1 MVRFTLGN
9 HASAGWVILD
19 GRNMSVAYFNTD
31 TEAAAQAYVEFR
43 NVIDGIRLQQL
54 RDEAH
59 AKVEFIAILERI
71 ARDAA

>member
-1 MVRFTLGN
+1 MRFALG
-9 HASAGWVILD
+9 HESAAGWHVLD
-19 GRNMSVAYFNTD
+19 GRNMSVAYFNAD
-31 TEAAAQAYVEFR
+31 SEAAAQAYVEFR
-43 NVIDGIRLQQL
+43 NVIDGIRMQQL